1 MFGASAKDGPR
12 QVGLYLVPEFSMVAF
27 MSAVETMRLANWV
40 SGKALYAWRLIS
52 GDGRPVT
59 ASAGIDVVVD
69 EALADV
75 TVCPIVLVC
84 GGVDIQSHEDPRLF
98 AWLRRLASRGAT
110 IGALCT
116 GSHLLAR
123 AGLLD
128 GYRCTIHWENLPGF
142 TEAFPDIE
150 VSSDLFEIDR
160 NRLTCSGGTAAIDM
174 MLNVIAAENGYKLA
188 AAVSDELVYER
199 IRDHGDHQRKDLR
212 QRLGVSHPKLL
223 AVIADM
229 EDNLEAPLG
238 QRDLAR
244 HVDLSTRQLER
255 LFRKYLHGTPTRY
268 YLELR
273 LNRARLLLL
282 QTSLSVLSVAVACGF
297 VSASHFSKCYREYF
311 NRTPREERS
320 IP

>member
-1 MFGASAKDGPR
+1 MFVAGAKDGSR
-12 QVGLYLVPEFSMVAF
+12 QVGLYLVSEFSMVAF

-40 SGKALYAWRLIS
+40 SGKALYTWRLIS

-69 EALADV
+69 EAVADV
-75 TVCPIVLVC
+75 NFCPTVLVC
-84 GGVDIQSHEDPRLF
+84 GGVDIQNREDPKLF
-98 AWLRRLASRGAT
+98 AWLRRLASRGAA

-150 VSSDLFEIDR
+150 VSSDLYEIDR

-174 MLNVIAAENGYKLA
+174 MLNVIAEENGYELA
-188 AAVSDELVYER
+188 AAVSDELIYER
-199 IRDHGDHQRKDLR
+199 IREQSDHQRKDLR

-229 EDNLEAPLG
+229 EDNLEAPLR
-238 QRDLAR
+238 QRDLAH
-244 HVDLSTRQLER
+244 HVGLSTRQLER
-255 LFRKYLHGTPTRY
+255 LFRKYLHCTPTRY

-297 VSASHFSKCYREYF
+297 VSASHFSKCYREHF
-311 NRTPREERS
+311 HRTPREERR